1 MWKDLWKILI
11 LTKLIVIIRYF
22 KMGLKI
28 MVTFTV
34 IINEAPIAKERA
46 FTGLRFATT
55 CIIEG
60 HKVNLFLI
68 ENGVYLAKK
77 GQNPSSDAPN
87 LLEYLEELIK
97 GKVEVKACV
106 VCCRARGLSEND
118 LIPGVKIASIN
129 ELVDWTATSDKTI
142 VF

>member
-1 MWKDLWKILI
+1 
-11 LTKLIVIIRYF
+11 
-22 KMGLKI
+22 

-55 CIIEG
+55 CLIEG

-97 GKVEVKACV
+97 GNVEVKACV
-106 VCCRARGLSEND
+106 VCCKARGLSESD
-118 LIPGVKIASIN
+118 LISGVKIASIN

>member
-1 MWKDLWKILI
+1 MLI
-11 LTKLIVIIRYF
+11 LAKLIVIIRYS
-22 KMGLKI
+22 KMGLKV

-55 CIIEG
+55 CMIEG

-77 GQNPSSDAPN
+77 GQNPSSDAPK

-97 GKVEVKACV
+97 ENVEVKACI
-106 VCCRARGLSEND
+106 VCCQARGLSEND

-129 ELVDWTATSDKTI
+129 ELVDWAATSDKTI